1 MSKPLSQH
9 LSNLAQHTKAIYD
22 IIKAAISSGLHGAA
36 VAAVKHYW
44 PQILVIAI
52 CLLLL
57 PVILFAALPSML
69 FGFGGS
75 DDAEIA
81 AMNSGAAQLRGYY
94 TDYQDYMEEYVE
106 ELKLR
111 FSDGVSSTAAS
122 SENTTGTAAPDTV
135 SQITTEKISYK
146 VRVMGKPMDRE
157 WFIAFYSVAHEND
170 LTHMNEQTIR
180 DFVPKLIRYEIRDDV
195 LLESSTVSMPW
206 MPTVSQPEQQP
217 TGKPDSLSQP
227 SKTETSEYPT
237 SNLPVKVKFVTISY
251 LTPEEYMAELSAE
264 DRNWAE
270 LLHQS
275 LIDGGAD
282 VFSSKEEDVSGTNS

>member
-36 VAAVKHYW
+36 VATVKHYW

-81 AMNSGAAQLRGYY
+81 AMNSDAAQLRGYY
-94 TDYQDYMEEYVE
+94 ADYQDYMEEYVE
-106 ELKLR
+106 ELKLW

-135 SQITTEKISYK
+135 SQATTQKISYK
-146 VRVMGKPMDRE
+146 VRVMGNPMDRE

-206 MPTVSQPEQQP
+206 MPAVSQPEQQP

-227 SKTETSEYPT
+227 SQTETSEYPT

-275 LIDGGAD
+275 LMDGGAD
-282 VFSSKEEDVSGTNS
+282 VFSSKEEDVSGTK

>member
-1 MSKPLSQH
+1 MSKPLSRH
-9 LSNLAQHTKAIYD
+9 LSNLAQHAKAIYD
-22 IIKAAISSGLHGAA
+22 IIKAAIGSGLHGAA

-44 PQILVIAI
+44 PQILVIAV

-81 AMNSGAAQLRGYY
+81 AMNSDAAQLRGYY

-106 ELKLR
+106 KLKLR
-111 FSDGVSSTAAS
+111 FSDGVSSIAAS

-170 LTHMNEQTIR
+170 LTHMNEQTLR

-195 LLESSTVSMPW
+195 LLDSSTVSMPW
-206 MPTVSQPEQQP
+206 IPSVSQSEQP

-227 SKTETSEYPT
+227 SQTESSEYTT
-237 SNLPVKVKFVTISY
+237 SNLAVKFKFVTISY
-251 LTPEEYMAELSAE
+251 LTPKEYMAELSAE

-282 VFSSKEEDVSGTNS
+282 IFSSKEAATNGNNS